1 MLTATYTLV
10 ALSVE
15 HANVRSN
22 LQALQKLLHSS
33 FIDQASLSPG
43 QVMHAVDA
51 VKRLVENYHWRK
63 IDMFLVPALRTSIVH
78 ANDHANQLLR
88 ELDELGRMA
97 AESAASAL
105 GAAAARLGSAALES
119 QAGAA
124 QFCTAI
130 ERFCCASLTRLDR
143 EEHDLFPLARA
154 VISGETWFSI
164 ANKMMA
170 LDAWV
175 QDSKPARSSAPA
187 LPQRA
192 RFEESTSDAQ
202 YDAPD
207 DFHEAPAYAAHGPGR
222 QTQPT
227 SAEADRSLAFLAH

>member
-43 QVMHAVDA
+43 QVKHAVDA
-51 VKRLVENYHWRK
+51 VKRLYENYHWRK
-63 IDMFLVPALRTSIVH
+63 IDMFLVPALRN
-78 ANDHANQLLR
+78 ANEQANQLLR
-88 ELDELGRMA
+88 ELDELARMA
-97 AESAASAL
+97 AESAATAV
-105 GAAAARLGSAALES
+105 GAAAVRLGSVALDT
-119 QAGAA
+119 QASVA
-124 QFCTAI
+124 QFCAAI
-130 ERFCCASLTRLDR
+130 ETFCTASLKRLER

-154 VISGETWFSI
+154 VITGETWFSI

-175 QDSKPARSSAPA
+175 QDSKPARAPA
-187 LPQRA
+187 ALPRA
-192 RFEESTSDAQ
+192 AQ
-202 YDAPD
+202 P
-207 DFHEAPAYAAHGPGR
+207 APAAELPAAVLPAPQIR
-222 QTQPT
+222 
-227 SAEADRSLAFLAH
+227 ADEPRHLAFLAS